1 MPILPSLQAATKEE
15 RFLNGVNVAFDK
27 DLSKY
32 AGFGKANTSSLG
44 DLLFQFFHYYGHDLD
59 FEASVMSVRLGK
71 VIEKSQKAWH
81 LVQDNRLCVEEPFN
95 VGRNLGNTADD
106 TSVKGIHQELRRAC
120 SMVAFGDLEK
130 CCEQYE
136 PSQSEIPLRSSG
148 KENTFVPPPSNAKII
163 PQPPPQPQA
172 IPIRTSRDP
181 YRKNKRGT
189 GQARNDSSIRR
200 ASNPPNRPNT
210 HLRDLPFQMTPQE
223 LQLQQQHQQHL
234 LHDQLFQ
241 QYQYLQMQ
249 EQELR
254 LQLYRHRVVA
264 AGGLPSSALSNSEII
279 GEGQSSSTSARTSMS
294 SRTPLTA
301 PLYQARFNATP
312 SLLSSGLSSSGIVT
326 NPGSP
331 LLATAI
337 PDSRRFARRAS
348 VNNAAAATLR
358 TQSQPA
364 RGLPISGNLPYLT
377 QRFDVPVRQVD
388 LGPSRRSSTASL
400 AQDASATLL
409 QQRLMSQSSRY
420 GPGRP
425 PVEYVGYYVGQSP
438 SLSAYTGSATISP
451 VPSHAGLAIHN
462 GGLSPRLST
471 RSSRL
476 PSGSTSPSSHYA
488 SLANGTKVMA
498 SVTENEPLLEGN
510 SHDVASPAAPSGPL
524 IVDGSINSPP
534 RRQIQTRPTRSS
546 SDELDNSVT
555 TSEDVALNT
564 PPSSDE
570 LSAMGGSRPR
580 LTNNT
585 NPKTQNAAF
594 LQEKDYLSLNDSS
607 NTLNYGS
614 QETADMIQRNLNIQQ
629 LTQSLAAHTVNGGIA
644 SRDRQG
650 LHSAHN
656 LSNGPLLPVVNGN
669 LTTAPPAPQSLHD
682 WQMPKNKKKS
692 KKKSQKLEPRENVMT
707 VTGAEVEPVNEHFR
721 KGG

>member
-1 MPILPSLQAATKEE
+1 
-15 RFLNGVNVAFDK
+15 
-27 DLSKY
+27 
-32 AGFGKANTSSLG
+32 
-44 DLLFQFFHYYGHDLD
+44 
-59 FEASVMSVRLGK
+59 MSVRLGK
-71 VIEKSQKAWH
+71 VIEKSKKAWH

-120 SMVAFGDLEK
+120 SLAASGDLEK
-130 CCEQYE
+130 CCEQFE
-136 PSQSEIPLRSSG
+136 PVQTSVPARLVGRDNQ
-148 KENTFVPPPSNAKII
+148 FVPPPTNAKII
-163 PQPPPQPQA
+163 PQPPPQPQP
-172 IPIRTSRDP
+172 IPLRPGRNP
-181 YRKNKRGT
+181 YTKNKRGP
-189 GQARNDSSIRR
+189 GSSRNDSSIRR

-264 AGGLPSSALSNSEII
+264 AGGLPPSALSNSDIL
-279 GEGQSSSTSARTSMS
+279 GEGQSSSASTRTSIGA
-294 SRTPLTA
+294 RTPLTA
-301 PLYQARFNATP
+301 PLYQSRFNATP
-312 SLLSSGLSSSGIVT
+312 SLMSSGLSSSGIVT

-348 VNNAAAATLR
+348 INNAAAATLR

-364 RGLPISGNLPYLT
+364 RGLPPSSSLPYLT

-388 LGPSRRSSTASL
+388 PHLSRRSSTASL
-400 AQDASATLL
+400 SQDAASNLL
-409 QQRLMSQSSRY
+409 QQRLLSQNMRY

-476 PSGSTSPSSHYA
+476 PSVSTSPSSHYVP
-488 SLANGTKVMA
+488 LANGTKHMT
-498 SVTENEPLLEGN
+498 SVTENEPFPEGGTHEDDQQ
-510 SHDVASPAAPSGPL
+510 SMRSGPL
-524 IVDGSINSPP
+524 VVDGSVNSPP
-534 RRQIQTRPTRSS
+534 RRLISTRPARSS
-546 SDELDNSVT
+546 SDEFDNSVT
-555 TSEDVALNT
+555 TSEDVGLNT

-570 LSAMGGSRPR
+570 LSANGSTRPPF
-580 LTNNT
+580 TNGMNLPT
-585 NPKTQNAAF
+585 HDTAF
-594 LQEKDYLSLNDSS
+594 MQEKDYLSLN
-607 NTLNYGS
+607 NATKTFNLNS
-614 QETADMIQRNLNIQQ
+614 QETAEMMQRNLNIQQ
-629 LTQSLAAHTVNGGIA
+629 LTQCLAAHTVNGGITSSA
-644 SRDRQG
+644 RPLPTSTYG
-650 LHSAHN
+650 LSN
-656 LSNGPLLPVVNGN
+656 GLPNGPLLPVANGIPSGAN
-669 LTTAPPAPQSLHD
+669 SAPLLSQE
-682 WQMPKNKKKS
+682 WQTPKVKKNKKK
-692 KKKSQKLEPRENVMT
+692 KSEKPEAQDKALNSN
-707 VTGAEVEPVNEHFR
+707 GADALPEDERLR